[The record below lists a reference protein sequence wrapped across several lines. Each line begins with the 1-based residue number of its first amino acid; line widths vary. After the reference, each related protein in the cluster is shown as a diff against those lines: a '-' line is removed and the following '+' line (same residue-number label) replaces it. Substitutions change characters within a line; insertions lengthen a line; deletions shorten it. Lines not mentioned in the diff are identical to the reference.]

1 MSLLR
6 LIARLDIKGSNVV
19 KGVQMEGLRVVGK
32 PEEMAQRYA
41 ESGADEILYIDT
53 VASLYGRNQL
63 EALLEKTCES
73 VFVPITV
80 GGGIGSIQD
89 ARRLFNAGADKI
101 AVNTAALKRPALINE
116 LAAHFGSQAVVVSIE
131 AKRVNGGWEC
141 YTDNGRN
148 RTNFDAVEWSLE
160 AVSRGV
166 GEILVTSVDRDGT
179 RQGFDTELVAAIA
192 PHVPVPVTASG
203 GCGSL
208 EHLRA
213 VLRAGADA
221 VAVGS
226 ALHYNHV
233 SFEGMRAAATSL
245 RSHAPTLLPSPKA
258 TEPKQ
263 PEKDLHGD
271 SGIQHRES
279 SGIARQGSYEPR

>member
-6 LIARLDIKGSNVV
+6 LIARLDIKGASVV
-19 KGVQMEGLRVVGK
+19 KGVQMEGLRIVGK
-32 PEEMAQRYA
+32 PEEMAKRYA
-41 ESGADEILYIDT
+41 EAGADEILYIDT

-63 EALLEKTCES
+63 EALLEKTCEE

-80 GGGIGSIQD
+80 GGGIKSVAD

-101 AVNTAALKRPALINE
+101 AINTAALIRPDLINE
-116 LAAHFGSQAVVVSIE
+116 MAYKYGSQAVVVSIE

-148 RTNFDAVEWSLE
+148 RTNSDAVEWALE

-179 RQGFDTELVAAIA
+179 RRGFDTGLVAAIA

-203 GCGSL
+203 GCGGL
-208 EHLRA
+208 GHLKA
-213 VLRAGADA
+213 VLAAGADA
-221 VAVGS
+221 VAVGT
-226 ALHYNHV
+226 ALHYGKV
-233 SFEGMRAAATSL
+233 TFEEMREAAASIRARAIAITS
-245 RSHAPTLLPSPKA
+245 A
-258 TEPKQ
+258 
-263 PEKDLHGD
+263 
-271 SGIQHRES
+271 
-279 SGIARQGSYEPR
+279 

>member
-1 MSLLR
+1 
-6 LIARLDIKGSNVV
+6 
-19 KGVQMEGLRVVGK
+19 
-32 PEEMAQRYA
+32 MA
-41 ESGADEILYIDT
+41 
-53 VASLYGRNQL
+53 
-63 EALLEKTCES
+63 
-73 VFVPITV
+73 
-80 GGGIGSIQD
+80 D

-116 LAAHFGSQAVVVSIE
+116 LASHFGSQAVVVSIE

-148 RTNFDAVEWSLE
+148 PTGRDARVWGIDAVG
-160 AVSRGV
+160 RGC
-166 GEILVTSVDRDGT
+166 GELLITSVDRDGT
-179 RQGFDTELVAAIA
+179 RRGFDTELIAAIA

-226 ALHYNHV
+226 ALHYGKVN
-233 SFEGMRAAATSL
+233 FEEMREAAKALRPFPCSL
-245 RSHAPTLLPSPKA
+245 NSTQTRTALS
-258 TEPKQ
+258 
-263 PEKDLHGD
+263 
-271 SGIQHRES
+271 S
-279 SGIARQGSYEPR
+279 SGQQS

>member
-1 MSLLR
+1 
-6 LIARLDIKGSNVV
+6 
-19 KGVQMEGLRVVGK
+19 
-32 PEEMAQRYA
+32 MA
-41 ESGADEILYIDT
+41 
-53 VASLYGRNQL
+53 
-63 EALLEKTCES
+63 
-73 VFVPITV
+73 
-80 GGGIGSIQD
+80 D

-101 AVNTAALKRPALINE
+101 AINTAALIRPDLINE
-116 LAAHFGSQAVVVSIE
+116 MAYKYGSQAVVVSIE

-148 RTNFDAVEWSLE
+148 RTNSDAVEWALE

-179 RQGFDTELVAAIA
+179 RRGFDTGLVAAIA

-208 EHLRA
+208 EHLKA

-226 ALHYNHV
+226 ALHYGKV
-233 SFEGMRAAATSL
+233 TFEEM
-245 RSHAPTLLPSPKA
+245 
-258 TEPKQ
+258 
-263 PEKDLHGD
+263 
-271 SGIQHRES
+271 RES
-279 SGIARQGSYEPR
+279 AKALRPFPCSLNSTQTRTALSSSGQQS